1 MKRWCSPNPI
11 RWPCSA
17 HGKPLRCFT
26 WQCAMPSNAAK
37 SSSVRT
43 CLRVFCT
50 FLSMPYLRQN
60 KTKQKEC
67 RGQGDVTTGKNQTL
81 VRFSGNVLALLHSS
95 ARTYTRKDTR
105 TNAHATAD
113 VRMAVIIKGRKEA
126 LSWITEGRHIRV
138 LHAGR
143 KVQWH
148 MAWNR
153 AHNPCSA
160 LLLKN
165 LSFLCKQRKRQRQQT
180 SISVF
185 TSSRSNT
192 ACYLQ

>member
-1 MKRWCSPNPI
+1 
-11 RWPCSA
+11 
-17 HGKPLRCFT
+17 
-26 WQCAMPSNAAK
+26 MPSNAAK

-50 FLSMPYLRQN
+50 FLSAV
-60 KTKQKEC
+60 C
-67 RGQGDVTTGKNQTL
+67 
-81 VRFSGNVLALLHSS
+81 
-95 ARTYTRKDTR
+95 
-105 TNAHATAD
+105 
-113 VRMAVIIKGRKEA
+113 MAVIIKGRKEA

-165 LSFLCKQRKRQRQQT
+165 LSFL
-180 SISVF
+180 SDE
-185 TSSRSNT
+185 SRVWRPHSKECAAFALASLVARV
-192 ACYLQ
+192 ACG